1 VFIGSQQI
9 KSMVIK
15 PEKMEA
21 FKNNDPNLLNDKEF
35 KAWFTWWLKNI
46 SIEDYFKYLSTQVCI
61 LLFKIIRII
70 KI

>member
-1 VFIGSQQI
+1 
-9 KSMVIK
+9 MAIK

-46 SIEDYFKYLSTQVCI
+46 STEDYFKYLSI
-61 LLFKIIRII
+61 RKKI
-70 KI
+70 